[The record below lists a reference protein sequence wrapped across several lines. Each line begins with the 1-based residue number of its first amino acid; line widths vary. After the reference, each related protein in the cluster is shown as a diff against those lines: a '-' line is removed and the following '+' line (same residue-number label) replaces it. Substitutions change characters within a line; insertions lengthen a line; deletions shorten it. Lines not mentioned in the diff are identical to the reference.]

1 MSRVIDSEQI
11 QVLIDRF
18 EARGAAAEKAVALYE
33 ETVAPSVA
41 RCNWSNVGHVCR
53 EIDRLEHERK
63 VWTRAVRELRDLLPT
78 NPVLEATL
86 DVEYGEAAAIDTAT
100 PKIRDTVHYADRA
113 PRCSECGLNQPGPHR
128 GTCSRSVMHGGD
140 PGQLGRLVEDHA
152 LRRLERDARAY
163 DDKYSD
169 ADPPVRPRETRGSE

>member
-1 MSRVIDSEQI
+1 MSWVIGSEQI

-63 VWTRAVRELRDLLPT
+63 VWARAVRELRDLLPT

-86 DVEYGEAAAIDTAT
+86 DVEYGEAAAMGART
-100 PKIRDTVHYADRA
+100 PKTRDASFLSAD
-113 PRCSECGLNQPGPHR
+113 
-128 GTCSRSVMHGGD
+128 V
-140 PGQLGRLVEDHA
+140 RLAETEA
-152 LRRLERDARAY
+152 RERWQRDARAR
-163 DDKYSD
+163 DRKYGS
-169 ADPPVRPRETRGSE
+169 AEPSPPATRCSE